1 MTPSASASQWPGL
14 PMLSDFRIASTSR
27 NIAGV
32 ATAKRIATDQLGATP
47 SIWSVITHQVEPQM
61 IPVSRNGK
69 TIRGRSSA

>member
-1 MTPSASASQWPGL
+1 MPI
-14 PMLSDFRIASTSR
+14 LSVLRIASSSR

-61 IPVSRNGK
+61 IPVSRKGR